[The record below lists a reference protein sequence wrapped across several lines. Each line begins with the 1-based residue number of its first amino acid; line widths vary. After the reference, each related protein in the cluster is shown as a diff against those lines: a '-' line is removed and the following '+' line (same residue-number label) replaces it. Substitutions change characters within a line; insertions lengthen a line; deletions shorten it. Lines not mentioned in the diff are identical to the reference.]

1 MEEYDVR
8 LARVGDENAIFE
20 LCKQLHEEN
29 GLFDMDDES
38 VMTVIKS
45 ATSGNGGI
53 IGIIDGEDGLEGIIC
68 LIIDKF
74 WYSKE
79 WFLCELF
86 NFVPNKYR
94 RSTRAKSLLA
104 FGKKCSDE
112 MHLPL
117 VIGIISNI
125 RTEAKIK
132 LYERQLPK
140 AGAFFVY
147 NREYAKVDSH
157 VR

>member
-1 MEEYDVR
+1 MTDYPVR
-8 LARVGDENAIFE
+8 IATVGDEEAIFE
-20 LCKQLHEEN
+20 LCEKLHDEN
-29 GLFDMDDES
+29 GLFEMDAES
-38 VMTVIKS
+38 VMEVIKT
-45 ATSGNGGI
+45 ATEGRGGI
-53 IGIIDGEDGLEGIIC
+53 IGVIDGENGLEGVIC
-68 LIIDKF
+68 LVIDKY

-86 NFVPNKYR
+86 NFVPPEFRK
-94 RSTRAKSLLA
+94 STRAKSMLSFA
-104 FGKKCSDE
+104 KNCSNQ
-112 MHLPL
+112 MKIPL

-147 NREYAKVDSH
+147 NREYAKVEHH
-157 VR
+157 V

>member
-1 MEEYDVR
+1 MTDYPVR
-8 LARVGDENAIFE
+8 IATVSDEQAIFD
-20 LCKQLHEEN
+20 LCVKLHDEN
-29 GLFDMDDES
+29 GLFEMDPES
-38 VMTVIKS
+38 VMLVIKN
-45 ATSGNGGI
+45 ATEGRGGI
-53 IGIIDGEDGLEGIIC
+53 IGVIDGEDGLEGVIC
-68 LIIDKF
+68 LIIDKY

-86 NFVPNKYR
+86 NYVPPEYR
-94 RSTRAKSLLA
+94 KSTRAKSMLSFA
-104 FGKKCSDE
+104 KDCSNK
-112 MHLPL
+112 MKVPL

-147 NREYAKVDSH
+147 NREYAKVEHH
-157 VR
+157 V